1 MIVKIFRLYLIALV
15 TAFQLNAQNVSKD
28 TLEQKSQPEAGIDS
42 LINILQKERTDTS
55 KINILNEIA
64 RQYPLDQST
73 KIKMFADSALALA
86 KKINWVKGQAEA
98 LNNIGDALTF
108 ESNIKEAIE
117 KNETAVKLFESINDK
132 IGIANSYRKIGIA
145 YYKLS
150 DFPKSFDYFSRAL
163 KIFQSL
169 DNDEGTAK
177 SLGHI
182 AALYGTFGN
191 QEKALEY
198 FNEALKISEKMNN
211 KYETAI
217 HLGNIGVTYEN
228 LKKYDLSLR
237 YYKKAVDIFR
247 DINDWYDFSIFT
259 GNIGNVYTQMKN
271 YPEADRYYRLS
282 LKYAVQNEDEYT
294 VAYQYGNI
302 GVLKY
307 KMAADPHLNL
317 TASERKNNLSKSIE
331 YLNSSIDKL
340 KSLESKDDQK
350 YFLLELTDAYK
361 ENGDYQN
368 ALKSFAT
375 AKELEDSI
383 FSEKNRKLISEMQ
396 IKQQLDIKEREV
408 STLNK
413 EKEYKDEVN
422 SLLTALAFLLVA
434 VSGAIFWFY
443 LKKKK
448 DNAVLSE
455 NIRIRKETEEALR
468 KNEGELKKHRDHLE
482 KLVKLRTANLE
493 AEIAERKRAE
503 EKVQTSLTEKEA
515 LLEEKEILL
524 KEIHH
529 RVKNN
534 LQVISSLLY
543 LQSQYLQDEETIN
556 LFEDSR
562 NRIQSMALV
571 HEKLYQS
578 VDYAEVNLKEY
589 VENLLVQSEQSNWNH
604 EIPVKSYIEIDS
616 EIKLDLDTTISCGLI
631 INELITNAYKYA
643 FPIDWA
649 NQKPN
654 DFEFKVFVGVKFT
667 GDQQYEMTVRDNG
680 IGIDKELDIEN
691 SNSLGLKIVS
701 SMVKQLDGTID
712 INGSNGLEFKI
723 KFSRPGK
730 LRLIKKLSQL

>member
-1 MIVKIFRLYLIALV
+1 MIVKISYFYLVVLI

-28 TLEQKSQPEAGIDS
+28 TSEQKSQPETGIDS
-42 LINILQKERTDTS
+42 LISILQTEKDDTS
-55 KINILNEIA
+55 KVSILNEIA
-64 RQYPLDQST
+64 RQYPLDQSV
-73 KIKMFADSALALA
+73 KIKMYADSAFALA
-86 KKINWVKGQAEA
+86 KKIDWKKGQAEA
-98 LNNIGDALTF
+98 LNNIGDVLTF

-132 IGIANSYRKIGIA
+132 IGVANSYRKIGIA

-169 DNDEGTAK
+169 NNDEGTAK

-191 QEKALEY
+191 QVKALEY
-198 FNEALKISEKMNN
+198 FNEALKIAEKRNN
-211 KYETAI
+211 PYETAI
-217 HLGNIGVTYEN
+217 QLGNIGVTYEN
-228 LKKYDLSLR
+228 MKKFDLSLS
-237 YYKKAVDIFR
+237 YYKKAVNISR
-247 DINDWYDFSIFT
+247 EINDWYDYTIFT
-259 GNIGNVYTQMKN
+259 GNIGNVYTQIKN
-271 YPEADRYYRLS
+271 YSEANKYYQLS
-282 LKYAVQNEDEYT
+282 LKYAIQNDDEYT

-307 KMAADPHLNL
+307 KMAADSSLNL
-317 TASERKNNLSKSIE
+317 TASERKSNLSKSIE
-331 YLNSSIDKL
+331 YLNRAVDKF
-340 KSLESKDDQK
+340 KSLEMKDDQK
-350 YFLLELTDAYK
+350 YFLLSLSDAYK
-361 ENGDYQN
+361 ESGDYKS
-368 ALKSFAT
+368 ALRSFKI

-383 FSEKNRKLISEMQ
+383 FSEKNKKLISEMQ
-396 IKQQLDIKEREV
+396 IKQQLDLKEREV
-408 STLNK
+408 ATLNK

-422 SLLTALAFLLVA
+422 NLLTTLAVLLVV

-443 LKKKK
+443 LRKRK

-468 KNEGELKKHRDHLE
+468 KNEEELKKHKNHLE

-493 AEIAERKRAE
+493 AEIAERERAE
-503 EKVQTSLTEKEA
+503 AKVQASLTEKEK

-543 LQSQYLQDEETIN
+543 LQSQSLQDEEMIN

-562 NRIQSMALV
+562 KRIQSMALV

-578 VDYAEVNLKEY
+578 IDFAEINLKEY
-589 VENLLVQSEQSNWNH
+589 VENLLVQSEQSSRNNK
-604 EIPVKSYIEIDS
+604 IAVNSYVEIDS

-631 INELITNAYKYA
+631 INELLTNTYKYA
-643 FPIDWA
+643 FPIEWTS
-649 NQKPN
+649 QKQK
-654 DFEFKVFVGVKFT
+654 DFEFKFSVVVRVT
-667 GDQQYEMTVRDNG
+667 GDQQYEMTISDNG
-680 IGIDKELDIEN
+680 IGMDKVLDVEN
-691 SNSLGLKIVS
+691 STSLGLKIVNS
-701 SMVKQLDGTID
+701 LVKQLDGTIEV
-712 INGSNGLEFKI
+712 NGNNGLKFKI
-723 KFSRPGK
+723 KFARPGK
-730 LRLIKKLSQL
+730 LRLVKKLSQL